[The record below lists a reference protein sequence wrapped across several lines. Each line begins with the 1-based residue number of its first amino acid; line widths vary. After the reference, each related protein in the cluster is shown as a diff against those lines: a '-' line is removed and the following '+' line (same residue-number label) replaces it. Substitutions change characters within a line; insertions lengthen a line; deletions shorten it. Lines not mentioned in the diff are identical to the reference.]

1 LTCDYAVK
9 SRRFFLL
16 LQSCQQQL
24 QQQQQHETCQLI
36 PTSTTTQVPLLPQNK
51 AHNHARARSQPS
63 TLSLVQP
70 MQQQTRAFEFTTGG
84 GGEGGAAG
92 DSRTLRFDVTEV
104 SCDDTNR
111 NAREGRSVSAR
122 NSCAARAARSTDS
135 SSVTDTFGRELWRR
149 QGGSRAHRQQG
160 LACR

>member
-1 LTCDYAVK
+1 MK

-16 LQSCQQQL
+16 LQSCQQQQQ
-24 QQQQQHETCQLI
+24 QQQQQHEACHLI
-36 PTSTTTQVPLLPQNK
+36 STSTTTQVPLLPQNK
-51 AHNHARARSQPS
+51 ANNHDRVRSQPS

-84 GGEGGAAG
+84 GEEGGAAG
-92 DSRTLRFDVTEV
+92 GSRTLRFDVTEV

-111 NAREGRSVSAR
+111 NAREGRSDSAQ
-122 NSCAARAARSTDS
+122 NACAARAARSTDS
-135 SSVTDTFGRELWRR
+135 LSVTDTFGRELWRR